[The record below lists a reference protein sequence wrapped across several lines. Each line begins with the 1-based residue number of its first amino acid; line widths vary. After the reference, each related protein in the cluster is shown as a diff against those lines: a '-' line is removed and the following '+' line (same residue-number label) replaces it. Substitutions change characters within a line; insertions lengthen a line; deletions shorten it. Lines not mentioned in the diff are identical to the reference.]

1 MKVKLEGSTLDAG
14 TVVYKSGARGSNA
27 TCQPDPDAAKPRLW
41 IGGDGNDG
49 HSNAKCE
56 STR

>member
-41 IGGDGNDG
+41 IGGDGEDG
-49 HSNAKCE
+49 HSNAK
-56 STR
+56 